1 MRAVGVDVEERD
13 VRARCREADRRRP
26 TDAARS
32 TGDDCRRRRL
42 REGRANHSHGLMQRS
57 HRPFRGGAE
66 WGPTAP
72 RRCVCHAAVSGSRV
86 GLAAALPRRLCRRAN
101 LGTVDWLVVSLALS
115 VVLTVVVNVVL
126 RVFPGLG
133 DRIARSLE
141 RLATREPGDAPED
154 ERRVRVFVPWKV
166 MIVASVVLTILV
178 NLVLWLR

>member
-1 MRAVGVDVEERD
+1 M
-13 VRARCREADRRRP
+13 
-26 TDAARS
+26 
-32 TGDDCRRRRL
+32 
-42 REGRANHSHGLMQRS
+42 
-57 HRPFRGGAE
+57 
-66 WGPTAP
+66 
-72 RRCVCHAAVSGSRV
+72 
-86 GLAAALPRRLCRRAN
+86 
-101 LGTVDWLVVSLALS
+101 DWLVVSLALS

-154 ERRVRVFVPWKV
+154 ERRVRVFFPWKV